1 MPKGVYPRRRS
12 AKPAKPAAK
21 STAAKSTAAKPT
33 IPVVPAGVTKWEY
46 MDADSEIKRLDV
58 ERKQIFAKRD
68 DLKQAV
74 SAAFRKLQN
83 YENAINVLGE
93 KVCAYQDCNDS
104 EEAVVRDITGH
115 WAECW
120 ASGFSEVMDD
130 LRALSI
136 ACSKDIVART
146 AEAEDLQKQA
156 DANWEVTKARRAVL
170 GDQWDA
176 AHFNLAN
183 P

>member
-12 AKPAKPAAK
+12 AKPAKPAK
-21 STAAKSTAAKPT
+21 PAAKPAAPT
-33 IPVVPAGVTKWEY
+33 IPVVPTGVTKWEY
-46 MDADSEIKRLDV
+46 MDADAEIKRLDE
-58 ERKQIFAKRD
+58 ERKQMYAKRD

-136 ACSKDIVART
+136 ACSKDIVAKT
-146 AEAEDLQKQA
+146 AEAETAQQQA
-156 DANWEVTKARRAVL
+156 DANWEVTKARRAIL
-170 GDQWDA
+170 AHQWDA
-176 AHFNLAN
+176 ANFSPAN

>member
-12 AKPAKPAAK
+12 AKPAKPAK
-21 STAAKSTAAKPT
+21 PAAKSPAAKPVT
-33 IPVVPAGVTKWEY
+33 PVVPTGVTRWEY
-46 MDADSEIKRLDV
+46 MDADSEIKRLDL
-58 ERKQIFAKRD
+58 ERKEMYSKRD

-83 YENAINVLGE
+83 YENAINVLSE
-93 KVCAYQDCNDS
+93 KVYEYEACDES
-104 EEAVVRDITGH
+104 EEKVVLNITGH
-115 WAECW
+115 HAECW
-120 ASGFSEVMDD
+120 ASGFSEVMDG

-146 AEAEDLQKQA
+146 AEAEDLEKQA

-183 P
+183 S

>member
-12 AKPAKPAAK
+12 AKPAKSAKPAAQP
-21 STAAKSTAAKPT
+21 KPAT
-33 IPVVPAGVTKWEY
+33 PVTPAVPTGVTKWEY
-46 MDADSEIKRLDV
+46 MDADPEIKRLDL
-58 ERKQIFAKRD
+58 ERKEMYSKRD

-83 YENAINVLGE
+83 YENAINVLSE
-93 KVCAYQDCNDS
+93 KVYEYQACDES
-104 EEAVVRDITGH
+104 EEKVVLNITGH
-115 WAECW
+115 HAECW

-170 GDQWDA
+170 GNQWDA
-176 AHFNLAN
+176 ANFTPAN

>member
-21 STAAKSTAAKPT
+21 PAKPAT
-33 IPVVPAGVTKWEY
+33 PITPVIPTGVTKWEY
-46 MDADSEIKRLDV
+46 MDADPEIKRLDV
-58 ERKQIFAKRD
+58 ERKQLFTKRD

-93 KVCAYQDCNDS
+93 KVCAYQDSTDS

>member
-21 STAAKSTAAKPT
+21 PAAKSPAPAPQL
-33 IPVVPAGVTKWEY
+33 VPPNVTKWEY
-46 MDADSEIKRLDV
+46 MDADPEIKRLDV
-58 ERKQIFAKRD
+58 ERKQLFTKRD

-93 KVCAYQDCNDS
+93 KVCAYQDSTDS

-146 AEAEDLQKQA
+146 AEAEDLQKRA

>member
-12 AKPAKPAAK
+12 AKPAKPAKPAVQPK
-21 STAAKSTAAKPT
+21 PAKPT
-33 IPVVPAGVTKWEY
+33 TPVIPAGVTKWEY
-46 MDADSEIKRLDV
+46 MDADAEIKRLDV
-58 ERKQIFAKRD
+58 ERKQMYAKRD
-68 DLKQAV
+68 ELKQAV

-83 YENAINVLGE
+83 YENAINVLSE

-146 AEAEDLQKQA
+146 AEAEELQKQA
-156 DANWEVTKARRAVL
+156 DANWEVTKARRTVL

-176 AHFNLAN
+176 ANFTSAN